1 MAVIEV
7 PRQIVPRHV
16 RITDVPGFENTGY
29 TELSQRPLRVIGAHG
44 YTQRSGVQLWTADE
58 AAAYRMAAYE
68 EWFCPMTS
76 TVSLYRAQEIRNALM
91 QAEEEE
97 RVYRVTPRIR
107 MKRSLEHKFR
117 DNSVK
122 AILPRTAELYREYL
136 KRRGYNSVI
145 IDMPET
151 LNELLSNESL
161 VAVRAVGFGDAN
173 GLLNIISADTNNH
186 ESGRARG
193 TFELPPQK

>member
-1 MAVIEV
+1 
-7 PRQIVPRHV
+7 
-16 RITDVPGFENTGY
+16 
-29 TELSQRPLRVIGAHG
+29 
-44 YTQRSGVQLWTADE
+44 
-58 AAAYRMAAYE
+58 
-68 EWFCPMTS
+68 
-76 TVSLYRAQEIRNALM
+76 
-91 QAEEEE
+91 
-97 RVYRVTPRIR
+97 